1 VDKAEQETKNRTGLV
16 PVRRYTTVN
25 SGQELVLL
33 IVLYLLFSYIGTIIF
48 GNMMSILV
56 AGIIAALVGLVI
68 SLLVKGKKA

>member
-1 VDKAEQETKNRTGLV
+1 MPCGQS
-16 PVRRYTTVN
+16 